1 MKSHPLERWQ
11 MLPEASREKL
21 RGNFYKDVLETGIA
35 LVENKISLIPLVL
48 GEASRCQRETYF
60 SAEGE

>member
-1 MKSHPLERWQ
+1 